1 MTEPAAPK
9 TKRAIPSFR
18 ESKRRG
24 EKLTMITVYDYPMA
38 RLVDQSPAEL
48 ILVGDSLGDDIRK
61 LYPF

>member
-1 MTEPAAPK
+1 
-9 TKRAIPSFR
+9 
-18 ESKRRG
+18 
-24 EKLTMITVYDYPMA
+24 MA